1 MSNGEKEA
9 KMETTKTSR
18 RDAGIAAHRAA
29 VAAQEATYRAKVEA
43 ADKPINWG
51 ADETLD
57 IGRN

>member
-1 MSNGEKEA
+1 
-9 KMETTKTSR
+9 METTKTSR